1 MEAQVSA
8 PLNPD
13 GLIWKHFGQ
22 HPVHRLS
29 NGLREAMLQNMHPEL
44 AAGVELQ
51 SVFFEDPM
59 ARGQRSLPPIM
70 SVVYAGNALDW
81 GKLIRGFHGP
91 IKGVDRFGRPY
102 SALNPDTFYWAH
114 ATFFEDII
122 TGRELTGFPLSEA
135 DKQALYLESIDWYR
149 LYGVSMKPVPPDWD
163 AFQQYWEH
171 MVNNVL
177 EDTRTVREGFRM
189 HRSAPAPKSRRLSD
203 RANAVVGPYLLKPL
217 VQTPLI
223 RLMLWLTVGAL
234 PPVLRERLCLDW
246 TASDELR
253 YRAHLKAVHGLL
265 LAIPDERQY
274 LPLARD
280 ARRHY
285 RDTGTVAPIPLP
297 NIEHHVATHLEPMT
311 VRP

>member
-1 MEAQVSA
+1 MPE

-13 GLIWKHFGQ
+13 GLIWQHFGRL
-22 HPVHRLS
+22 PAHRLT

-51 SVFFEDPM
+51 SAFFEDPL
-59 ARGQRSLPPIM
+59 ARGRRSIGPIM
-70 SVVYAGNALDW
+70 SVVYGGAKAPDW
-81 GKLIRGFHGP
+81 GKLIRSFHGS

-102 SALNPDTFYWAH
+102 SALNPDTFFWAH
-114 ATFFEDII
+114 ATFFEDIV
-122 TGRELTGFPLSEA
+122 TGRELTGFPLSEP
-135 DKQALYLESIDWYR
+135 DKQALYLESVDWYR

-171 MVNNVL
+171 RVTHVL
-177 EDTRTVREGFRM
+177 EDTRPVREGFQI
-189 HRSAPAPKSRRLSD
+189 HRTAPAPKSTRLSE
-203 RANAVVGPYLLKPL
+203 RANAVVGPYLLKPH

-274 LPLARD
+274 FPLARD

-285 RDTGTVAPIPLP
+285 RDTGAVAPIPLP
-297 NIEHHVATHLEPMT
+297 KIEHHVATHREPER